1 MSKKTDIMAA
11 LSPLV
16 ESKAKEVRVGETVIT
31 VNIKPFLTPKM
42 RAAIVNEVSQR
53 VYDGEGRNYG
63 LVDCAFRS
71 AVVKVCTDFKVTL
84 DGGMEAAL
92 LYGTDLYD
100 AIQGVVGYGVLGEIK
115 DSCFE
120 QIRAAIDT
128 ELVLMQAMTQSNPF
142 DRIADEIQGLISG
155 LKNVVTNIDVNTA
168 KELLAGTVD
177 EGVVDNLVTGLF
189 DNGEGDGDG
198 TSDTDE
204 QADLGGTD
212 ETD

>member
-16 ESKAKEVRVGETVIT
+16 ESKTKEVHIGETVIT

-63 LVDCAFRS
+63 LVDCVFRS

-100 AIQGVVGYGVLGEIK
+100 AVQSVVGYGVLGEVK

-155 LKNVVTNIDVNTA
+155 LRNVVTNIDVNTA

-189 DNGEGDGDG
+189 DNREGDDDG